1 LGIYQTDKVVNF
13 RLKLWR
19 SWITVG
25 CSKDLNKFGGK
36 MKHKFSR
43 RDFLKAGMGAGAAAM
58 LSEGKIA
65 FAKTPVSGKM
75 IVIASGNGVRTVDKA
90 MEMLRN
96 GDDPLDAVVA
106 GVNIVEED
114 PNDMSVGYGGIPN
127 EDMEVELDASVMHG
141 PTHNAGAVAGLKHI
155 KTPSR
160 VAKLVMERSDHVL
173 LIGAGALKF
182 AKAHG
187 FKEENLLTERA
198 RERWLRWRERLS
210 DRDDWF
216 PPQENLDQGLQ
227 EALRNYGTINCCAVD
242 SNGDLA
248 GVTTTSGLSYKIPGR
263 VGDSPIIGAGLYV
276 DNMVGAAGSTGR
288 GEANILNCGSF
299 TVVEFMRQGSS
310 PEEACL
316 MTLKRIA
323 ETSKLQPHLLDDEGK
338 PGFGLSFYA
347 INKKGEYGS
356 ARMWSGGRFSV
367 HDGTTSRREEA
378 AFLFKQKKRG

>member
-1 LGIYQTDKVVNF
+1 
-13 RLKLWR
+13 
-19 SWITVG
+19 
-25 CSKDLNKFGGK
+25 
-36 MKHKFSR
+36 
-43 RDFLKAGMGAGAAAM
+43 MGAGAVAV
-58 LSEGKIA
+58 LGEGKIA
-65 FAKTPVSGKM
+65 FTKPQVSGKM
-75 IVIASGNGVRTVDKA
+75 IVIASGNGIRAVDKA

-96 GDDPLDAVVA
+96 GQDPLDAVVA

-155 KTPSR
+155 KTPSK

-187 FKEENLLTERA
+187 FKEENLLTDKA
-198 RERWLRWRERLS
+198 RERWLEWKEKLS
-210 DRDDWF
+210 DQDDWF
-216 PPQENLDQGLQ
+216 PPQEGLDQEFQ
-227 EALRNYGTINCCAVD
+227 EALRNYGTINCCALD
-242 SNGDLA
+242 TNGDLA

-299 TVVEFMRQGSS
+299 TVVEFMRRGSS

-316 MTLKRIA
+316 KTLERIA
-323 ETSKLQPHLLDDEGK
+323 DTSKHQPHLLDEEGN

-356 ARMWSGGRFSV
+356 ANMWSGGRFAI

-378 AFLFKQKKRG
+378 AYLYKRK

>member
-1 LGIYQTDKVVNF
+1 
-13 RLKLWR
+13 
-19 SWITVG
+19 
-25 CSKDLNKFGGK
+25 
-36 MKHKFSR
+36 MKHKFTR
-43 RDFLKAGMGAGAAAM
+43 RDFLKAGMGAGAAAV
-58 LSEGKIA
+58 LSDKKLA
-65 FAKTPVSGKM
+65 LAKNPSQRKM
-75 IVIASGNGVRTVDKA
+75 IVIASGNGMRAVDKA
-90 MEMLRN
+90 MEMIRN
-96 GDDPLDAVVA
+96 GEDPLDAVVA

-155 KTPSR
+155 KTPSK
-160 VAKLVMERSDHVL
+160 VAKLVMERSDHAL
-173 LIGAGALKF
+173 LSGPGALKF

-187 FKEENLLTERA
+187 FKEENLLTDRA
-198 RERWLRWRERLS
+198 RERWLRWKERLS

-216 PPQENLDQGLQ
+216 PPEEEDMDRDFQ

-242 SNGDLA
+242 ANGDLA

-276 DNMVGAAGSTGR
+276 DNKVGAAGSTGR

-310 PEEACL
+310 PEEACIK
-316 MTLKRIA
+316 TLERIA
-323 ETSKLQPHLLDDEGK
+323 DTSKRQPHLLNEEGK

-347 INKKGEYGS
+347 VNKRGEYGS
-356 ARMWSGGRFSV
+356 ARMWSGGRFVV
-367 HDGTTSRREEA
+367 HDGTVSRREEA
-378 AFLFKQKKRG
+378 AFLFKRRERG